1 MSISDQVSM
10 FYNAKPHIF
19 EKAKILRDHMTEAE
33 LKLWDIL
40 KNKQLLN
47 YRFRPQHPID
57 IFIADFYCHSLKL
70 VIEVDGGIHNT
81 KDQREYDIGREAELL
96 NWGIKVIRFTND
108 EVINDIYLVKK
119 KIELICIERRTE
131 LESPL

>member
-10 FYNAKPHIF
+10 FYNARPHIF
-19 EKAKILRDHMTEAE
+19 EKAKILRDHMTDAE

-40 KNKQLLN
+40 RNKQLLN

-96 NWGIKVIRFTND
+96 NWGIQVIRFTNE
-108 EVINDIYLVKK
+108 EVKNDVYLVKK
-119 KIELICIERRTE
+119 KIELICIGRRTE

>member
-19 EKAKILRDHMTEAE
+19 EKAKILRDHMTDAE

-40 KNKQLLN
+40 RNKQLLN
-47 YRFRPQHPID
+47 FRFRPQHPID

-96 NWGIKVIRFTND
+96 NWGIKVIRFTNE
-108 EVINDIYLVKK
+108 EVKNDVYLVKK
-119 KIELICIERRTE
+119 KIELICIGRRTE

>member
-19 EKAKILRDHMTEAE
+19 ETAKILRDHMTEAE
-33 LKLWDIL
+33 LKLWEIL
-40 KNKQLLN
+40 RNKQMLN

-57 IFIADFYCHSLKL
+57 IFIADFYCHFLKL

-81 KDQREYDIGREAELL
+81 KDQREYDIGREAELH
-96 NWGIKVIRFTND
+96 NWGIKVIRFTNK
-108 EVINDIYLVKK
+108 EVINDVYLVKM